1 MCDASE
7 GERSDAWESLF
18 VPFGAGMY
26 NSVWAV
32 AKEKARAADG
42 VLLFFFYGPIFN
54 FVRK

>member
-18 VPFGAGMY
+18 VPFGAGIY

-42 VLLFFFYGPIFN
+42 VIFCESAVSISN
-54 FVRK
+54 LVWN